1 MTIRTGPATT
11 AFLSDSWLATT
22 AGRLPAPDPLPRSTV
37 AFRLTLTDPP
47 SGITAATDVL
57 VGLEGGR
64 LGMTRAGGEAPG
76 LLITLPYAAAYD
88 LLLGPARARVE
99 VLERGDVTVV
109 GNFSLLFFVDAA
121 LERDREG
128 HVAALRDG
136 TAVPPG
142 AVRAPDARAGRDGGR
157 GTAAAA
163 PPADT
168 EAVARA
174 AEALPRTV
182 RELRREVGGST
193 PGAQFYVSLG
203 GKTLADAGLGMARPG
218 VAMTAD
224 SAPLWYCCAKP
235 LLSVAL
241 GRLWERGDFDP
252 YLPVAHYLPEF
263 GTGGKAAIT
272 SMELL
277 THTAP
282 VPTGEDPLHGVV
294 GAPDEVRL
302 RRAFGAVV
310 EPRPPGA
317 PAGINYSQWWAWF
330 VLAQLLPVLDGR
342 DYADYAEEE
351 ILRPCR
357 MDRTRVYLT
366 PDDYDA
372 YGDRLPLIHVSNLGD
387 TPQPGYF
394 WSTRG
399 ATTRCIPG
407 VNTRGPLSN
416 LGRLLEM
423 LLAGGAAPGGR
434 VLSPTTVAALTGRHR
449 TGLRDRYGNAD
460 WGFGVRLECRS
471 LGPEFTSFSRHT
483 SPRAFGH
490 DGLWTA
496 TAFADPQ
503 THLTVAVHL
512 NGKVE
517 HERHRERI
525 FRITDAVHQ
534 DLGLV

>member
-1 MTIRTGPATT
+1 MTTLPGPANT
-11 AFLSDSWLATT
+11 AFLSAGWLDAVV
-22 AGRLPAPDPLPRSTV
+22 GRLAAPDPVPRSTV
-37 AFRLTLTDPP
+37 ALRLTLTDPP
-47 SGITAATDVL
+47 PGVVTATDVL
-57 VGLEGGR
+57 VDLAGGR
-64 LGMTRAGGEAPG
+64 LGLTPAGGEAPG
-76 LLITLPYAAAYD
+76 LLIALPYAAAYD

-99 VLERGDVTVV
+99 ILERGDVTVA
-109 GNFSLLFFVDAA
+109 GNFSLLFFIDAA
-121 LERDREG
+121 LERDRAR
-128 HVAALRDG
+128 HVAALREG

-142 AVRAPDARAGRDGGR
+142 SVRAPVVRDTQREAG
-157 GTAAAA
+157 AA
-163 PPADT
+163 PADA
-168 EAVARA
+168 EAVERA
-174 AEALPRTV
+174 TEALPRTL
-182 RELRREVGGST
+182 RELRREVGDST
-193 PGAQFYVSLG
+193 PGAQVYVSLD
-203 GKTLADAGLGMARPG
+203 GKTLADAGLGVARPG
-218 VAMTAD
+218 VAMSAD

-252 YLPVAHYLPEF
+252 YLPVAHYLPAF

-282 VPTGEDPLHGVV
+282 VPTGQDPLHGVV
-294 GAPDEVRL
+294 AGPDEERL
-302 RRAFGAVV
+302 RRAFGAVLP
-310 EPRPPGA
+310 PRGPDTADA
-317 PAGINYSQWWAWF
+317 PTGINYSQWWAWF
-330 VLAQLLPVLDGR
+330 VLSELLPVLDGR
-342 DYADYAEEE
+342 DYAGYVEEE
-351 ILRPCR
+351 ILRPCG
-357 MDRTRVYLT
+357 MDRTRVHLT

-387 TPQPGYF
+387 TPQPTYF
-394 WSTRG
+394 WSTRA
-399 ATTRCIPG
+399 ATTRRIPG
-407 VNTRGPLSN
+407 VNTRGPLSD

-423 LLAGGAAPGGR
+423 LLAGGSAPGGR
-434 VLSPTTVAALTGRHR
+434 VLSPTTVAAVTGRHR
-449 TGLRDRYGNAD
+449 TGVRDRYGNAD

-471 LGPEFTSFSRHT
+471 LGEEFTSFSHHA

-496 TAFADPQ
+496 TAFADPA
-503 THLTVAVHL
+503 THLAVAVHL